1 MAMRHIPPL
10 VIYEDSPISYM
21 AEGQALKFYQGE
33 GDATNGKVDD
43 SSVINYMIVRTLQ
56 EEAPGTQKVQTSIN
70 NYCKSEG
77 DHDHQFG
84 CRLVGIIPCSD
95 AFGVD
100 LIISRYQKQTEAHD
114 KM

>member
-1 MAMRHIPPL
+1 MISETGNNPARAILTAMRHIPPL

-56 EEAPGTQKVQTSIN
+56 YDE
-70 NYCKSEG
+70 
-77 DHDHQFG
+77 
-84 CRLVGIIPCSD
+84 
-95 AFGVD
+95 
-100 LIISRYQKQTEAHD
+100 
-114 KM
+114 